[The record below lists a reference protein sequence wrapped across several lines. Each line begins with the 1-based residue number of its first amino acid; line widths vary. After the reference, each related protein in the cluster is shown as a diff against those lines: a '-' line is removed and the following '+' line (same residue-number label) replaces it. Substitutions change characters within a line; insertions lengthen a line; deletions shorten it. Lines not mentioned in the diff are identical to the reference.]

1 MIDSLQ
7 QAFIEETRE
16 LLAELETT
24 LLAVED
30 APTDSELI
38 AKLFRA
44 LHTIKGS
51 SSMFGFDDIALFTHD
66 IETAYDLIRNGE
78 LIETKADKMPIG
90 VYDLKQPFSNNLVKL
105 EKNDS
110 FYLFSD
116 GYADQFGG
124 PKGKKFMYKK
134 LKEMLLS
141 IQDKTMQEQFGIIDK
156 TIEEWRGDLFQVDDQ
171 LIIGVKI

>member
-1 MIDSLQ
+1 
-7 QAFIEETRE
+7 
-16 LLAELETT
+16 
-24 LLAVED
+24 
-30 APTDSELI
+30 
-38 AKLFRA
+38 
-44 LHTIKGS
+44 
-51 SSMFGFDDIALFTHD
+51 
-66 IETAYDLIRNGE
+66 
-78 LIETKADKMPIG
+78 
-90 VYDLKQPFSNNLVKL
+90 
-105 EKNDS
+105 